1 MPDFLLYGHYASG
14 HSYKVAL
21 LLNLLNVPYNYED
34 VDILNERG
42 GRTDGFV
49 TAARFNEVPVLV
61 HRGHALSQSNAILQ
75 YLAKVFCRFGGEED
89 RGWWE
94 IQEWLFW
101 EMSRLNLGVANLRY
115 VARFEPGTP
124 TPVVELYRARAVQ
137 ALDTL
142 DTTLTRRRFL
152 VGNDLSIADIS
163 CCSYLYWAD
172 EAHLDMERWPHVKNW
187 LQVIASSPRWR
198 SPDVLLP
205 H

>member
-1 MPDFLLYGHYASG
+1 MPEFLLYGHYASG
-14 HSYKVAL
+14 HSYKIAL
-21 LLNLLNVPYNYED
+21 LLNLLNVPYDYED

-49 TAARFNEVPVLV
+49 ATARFNEVPVLV

-75 YLAKVFCRFGGEED
+75 YLAKVFCRFGGEGD

-94 IQEWLFW
+94 VQEWLFW

-115 VARFEPGTP
+115 AVRFEPSTP
-124 TPVVELYRARAVQ
+124 APVVELYRTRAVQ

-142 DTTLTRRRFL
+142 DTTLARHRFL
-152 VGNDLSIADIS
+152 VGGELSIADIS

-187 LQVIASSPRWR
+187 LQAIASLPRWQP
-198 SPDVLLP
+198 PDVLVP

>member
-14 HSYKVAL
+14 HSYKIAL

-49 TAARFNEVPVLV
+49 TTARFNEVPVLV

-75 YLAKVFCRFGGEED
+75 YLAKVFCRFGGEGD

-115 VARFEPGTP
+115 IARFEPSTP
-124 TPVVELYRARAVQ
+124 APIVELYRTRAVQ
-137 ALDTL
+137 ALETL
-142 DTTLTRRRFL
+142 DTTLTRRSFL
-152 VGNDLSIADIS
+152 VGSELSIADIS

-187 LQVIASSPRWR
+187 LQVIASLPGWQ